1 MATVKYKPT
10 TPSRR
15 NMQAPSFEEV
25 TKFSP
30 EKSLITKKK
39 KTAGRNSYG
48 MAFRS
53 MKRSTGI
60 PYLA

>member
-39 KTAGRNSYG
+39 KNAGRKVKIIS
-48 MAFRS
+48 
-53 MKRSTGI
+53 
-60 PYLA
+60 